1 MEGLVEYWRS
11 VCPKKIED
19 FEEGKC
25 SRHFD
30 RVEEIYNINVA
41 LGNLN
46 FSFPGRE
53 NKREH
58 RSISLTF

>member
-19 FEEGKC
+19 FEEGKY

-41 LGNLN
+41 PGSLN
-46 FSFPGRE
+46 FSFLGRE
-53 NKREH
+53 SRREH